1 MKNLLKYLLFG
12 IVALA
17 FYGSADKVQSC
28 VEEFSAIEMQVD
40 ETSVQD
46 FALSSNEADLSVP
59 RQVSSVSMVRLQK
72 GSSRK
77 QVNNWRQGYEYLKSG
92 KTVNPHTQLVVQR
105 KSLICHSSLV
115 EPACNLSRLCRFII

>member
-40 ETSVQD
+40 ETSVQG

-77 QVNNWRQGYEYLKSG
+77 QVNNHRQGYEYLKSG
-92 KTVNPHTQLVVQR
+92 KTVNPETQFIVQR
-105 KSLICHSSLV
+105 KSLICHSSLM

>member
-1 MKNLLKYLLFG
+1 MKNLLRYLLFG

-59 RQVSSVSMVRLQK
+59 RQVSSVSMVCLQK

-77 QVNNWRQGYEYLKSG
+77 
-92 KTVNPHTQLVVQR
+92 
-105 KSLICHSSLV
+105 
-115 EPACNLSRLCRFII
+115 